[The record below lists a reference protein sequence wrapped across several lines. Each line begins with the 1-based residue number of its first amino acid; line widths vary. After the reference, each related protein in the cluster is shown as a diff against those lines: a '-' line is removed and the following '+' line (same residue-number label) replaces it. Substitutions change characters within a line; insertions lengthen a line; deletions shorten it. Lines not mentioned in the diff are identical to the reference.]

1 MEKLV
6 VTGGCGFIGSNFI
19 RMILEKEPTVEV
31 INFDLLT
38 YAGNLANLKDLE
50 KNPMF
55 AIALWLILISKKCIN
70 QNINYTAELS
80 V

>member
-1 MEKLV
+1 MEKIV

-50 KNPMF
+50 KNPRLKF
-55 AIALWLILISKKCIN
+55 FKGDKNKSNGWSIPLRLIQNSK
-70 QNINYTAELS
+70 LH
-80 V
+80 

>member
-38 YAGNLANLKDLE
+38 YAGNLANLIDLE
-50 KNPMF
+50 
-55 AIALWLILISKKCIN
+55 
-70 QNINYTAELS
+70 
-80 V
+80 